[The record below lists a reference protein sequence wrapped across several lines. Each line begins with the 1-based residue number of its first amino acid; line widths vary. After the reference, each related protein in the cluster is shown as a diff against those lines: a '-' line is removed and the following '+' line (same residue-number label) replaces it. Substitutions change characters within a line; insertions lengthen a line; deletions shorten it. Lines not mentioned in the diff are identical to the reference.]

1 MVMVEGHLSSE
12 SWTIR
17 GLHYQ
22 IAEWNKDCAYWIC
35 KQQAE
40 RDCSMWENAGELY
53 CLQKTGAI
61 GGEGRAGNTWQ
72 CSSSA
77 GEVWDYA
84 GQQGARNGTMSS
96 CYGNSRN
103 PYFFMYVLR
112 VITAQA
118 LKPIHLLLLTAK
130 FPSSALLTV

>member
-17 GLHYQ
+17 GLRYQ

-40 RDCSMWENAGELY
+40 RDCSMWENPGELHF
-53 CLQKTGAI
+53 LQNTRAI

-72 CSSSA
+72 CSSSV
-77 GEVWDYA
+77 GEVWDCTGCTEWYNVILLWK
-84 GQQGARNGTMSS
+84 QQKSLFLYIRIKGYHCSGT
-96 CYGNSRN
+96 
-103 PYFFMYVLR
+103 
-112 VITAQA
+112 
-118 LKPIHLLLLTAK
+118 
-130 FPSSALLTV
+130 